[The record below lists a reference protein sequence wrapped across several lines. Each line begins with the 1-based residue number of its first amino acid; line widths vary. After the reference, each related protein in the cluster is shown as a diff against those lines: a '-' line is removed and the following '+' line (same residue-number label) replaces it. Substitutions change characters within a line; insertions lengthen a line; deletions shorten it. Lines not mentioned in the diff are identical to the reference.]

1 MCNDGPFD
9 QGFDIAK
16 CLEDERLI
24 GLSQFEQRLKVSEED
39 DENLKEREERAFKL
53 KYQDEIKRFNK
64 HADRLEE
71 NFKNTYSVIKKNNIA
86 VRQWRTGLKNIQ
98 TLHAK

>member
-53 KYQDEIKRFNK
+53 KYQDEIKR
-64 HADRLEE
+64 DL
-71 NFKNTYSVIKKNNIA
+71 TSM
-86 VRQWRTGLKNIQ
+86 RTDWKRILR
-98 TLHAK
+98 TLTP